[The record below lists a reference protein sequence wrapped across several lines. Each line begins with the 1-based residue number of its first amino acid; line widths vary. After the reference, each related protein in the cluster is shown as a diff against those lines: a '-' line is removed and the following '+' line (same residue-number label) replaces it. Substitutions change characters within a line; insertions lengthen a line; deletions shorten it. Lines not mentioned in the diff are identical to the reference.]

1 MFKVIKYDDIDNNKI
16 EGNNILIDVRSPSE
30 FKKEHIPGSINIPI
44 FSDEERHLV
53 GEMYVQNS
61 PELAKKMGIE
71 FASKKLPHIYEQ
83 VSELD
88 KEYDKLIF
96 FCARGGFRSSSL
108 VSLFMTIGVNSFKMD
123 KGYKGYRKYIN
134 ENLPE
139 VIKDVKFVV
148 LYGNTGAGKTDI
160 LKSLKDSGRDILDL
174 EGCANHRGS
183 ILGSV
188 GLGDQNTQKN
198 FESQIYKSLKDRK
211 SNLVF
216 VEGESK
222 KIGKVVIPEYIYE
235 PMSKGINIC
244 IDTDL
249 EQRIDNILRDYVHG
263 TDEELIRALNYLRQ
277 QLGHMTIDK
286 YIEMIKIH
294 DYREVI
300 GDLMINYYDPH
311 YEYKNRQY
319 RKTFKNI
326 DSTITAN
333 NIREWIKDKQNHLT
347 L

>member
-1 MFKVIKYDDIDNNKI
+1 
-16 EGNNILIDVRSPSE
+16 
-30 FKKEHIPGSINIPI
+30 
-44 FSDEERHLV
+44 
-53 GEMYVQNS
+53 
-61 PELAKKMGIE
+61 MGIE

-108 VSLFMTIGVNSFKMD
+108 VSLFMTIGVNSFKLD

-160 LKSLKDSGRDILDL
+160 LESLKDNGRDILDL

-183 ILGSV
+183 ILGGV
-188 GLGDQNTQKN
+188 GLGDQSTQKS
-198 FESQIYKSLKDRK
+198 FESQIYKSLKERR

-222 KIGKVVIPEYIYE
+222 KIGKVVIPNYIYE
-235 PMSKGINIC
+235 SMSRGINLC

-249 EQRIDNILRDYVHG
+249 QIRIDNILRDYVHG
-263 TDEELIRALNYLRQ
+263 TDEELIHALKYLRQ
-277 QLGHMTIDK
+277 QLGHSIIDK
-286 YIEMIKIH
+286 YIEMIKN
-294 DYREVI
+294 DQYREVI

-311 YEYKNRQY
+311 YEYKNREY
-319 RKTFKNI
+319 IKTFKNI
-326 DSTITAN
+326 ESSITAM
-333 NIREWIKDKQNHLT
+333 NIVEWIDDNKNT
-347 L
+347 